1 MAKTNHSINSLE
13 ITSYNKKGRGIGL
26 HVLNEKQTIK
36 VEVPGAVVGDLLS
49 VSTYCR
55 RNEAHQ
61 ADILK
66 ILKPGHDRVAARCPH
81 VPDCGGCSW
90 QQISYEAQLLEK
102 NNRLKSLFQTL
113 DAQDYLRPIIACEP
127 EWNYRNKMD
136 FTFSQDKTGNRY
148 LGLIEVNS
156 RGRAINLQECHLTN
170 PWMAALL
177 AEVRKWWKNE
187 EGLHAFQPN
196 ADKGALRNLILR
208 EGMHTGDRMVNLVV
222 SGNPHEALFKPQINR
237 FIQVIKQTA
246 QPEKGNLVIFMTIH
260 QAIKGQRTQFF
271 EMHLSG
277 PEYITEILNVND
289 GKNEKQWRF
298 NISPS
303 AFFQPNSRQA
313 EKLYSTA
320 LQMATLDGAR
330 VFDLYCGTGTLGLA
344 ASARAQSVVG
354 IELSKQAI
362 LDAQENAKHNGVTNA
377 TFYDGD
383 VAHVLQGLNGRAD
396 VAIIDPPRS
405 GLEDA
410 AIMHLQKLAAKE
422 IIYISCNPLTQVE
435 NLKKLVE
442 AGYKIETVQPV
453 DQFPHTVHIETI
465 VKLVYNR

>member
-1 MAKTNHSINSLE
+1 MAKTHSINSLE

-26 HVLNEKQTIK
+26 HVLNEKQAIK
-36 VEVPGAVVGDLLS
+36 VEVPGAVIGDLLS

-66 ILKPGHDRVAARCPH
+66 ILTPGQDRVTPRCRH
-81 VPDCGGCSW
+81 VPYCGGCSW
-90 QQISYEAQLLEK
+90 QQISYQAQLQEK
-102 NNRLKSLFQTL
+102 NNRLRALFQTL
-113 DAQDYLRPIIACEP
+113 NAQEYLLPIIPCDP

-170 PWMAALL
+170 PWMVELL

-187 EGLHAFQPN
+187 DGLNAFQPN
-196 ADKGALRNLILR
+196 TEKGALRNLILR
-208 EGMHTGDRMVNLVV
+208 EGMHTGDRLVNLVV
-222 SGNPHEALFKPQINR
+222 SGNPQEALFKPQINR
-237 FIQVIKQTA
+237 FIQMVRETA
-246 QPEKGNLVIFMTIH
+246 QPQGGELVIFMTIH
-260 QAIKGQRTQFF
+260 QAIKGQKTQFY

-277 PEYITEILNVND
+277 PEYMREILKVHD
-289 GKNEKQWRF
+289 GKNEKQWSF
-298 NISPS
+298 NISPT

-313 EKLYSTA
+313 EKLYSNA
-320 LQMATLDGAR
+320 LQMANLDGAR
-330 VFDLYCGTGTLGLA
+330 VFDLYCGTGTLGLV
-344 ASARAQSVVG
+344 ASTRAQSVVG

-362 LDAQENAKHNGVTNA
+362 LDAKENAKHNGVTNA
-377 TFYDGD
+377 SFYDGD
-383 VAHVLQGLNGRAD
+383 VAHVLPRLDGKAD

-410 AIMHLQKLAAKE
+410 AILHLQKLAAKE
-422 IIYISCNPLTQVE
+422 IIYISCNPHSQVE
-435 NLKKLVE
+435 DLKKLLG
-442 AGYKIETVQPV
+442 AGYRIVQIQPV

-465 VKLVYNR
+465 VKLVALN